1 MSSLVTV
8 VECIASD
15 LEASTDQLNRLDGM
29 AGDGDL
35 GITAAIV
42 ARSMV
47 ALLPELE
54 GLPMDRVLS
63 RCGIE
68 IAKRA
73 PSTGGTLAA
82 TGLMAA
88 GRTLGAQTFTRDV
101 DAYVASLAAAS
112 EAIAARGK
120 AKLGDKTML
129 DALFPAADAA
139 REAALQ
145 GGGLEEVAWAAA
157 EAAKKG
163 AEATTGMVAVHGRAG
178 WLAERSFGHVDAGAC
193 AVSFVLWSL
202 ARAFDSDARP
212 GESFEIASVPART
225 E

>member
-1 MSSLVTV
+1 MSSLVNV
-8 VECIASD
+8 VECLASD
-15 LEASTDQLNRLDGM
+15 LEASSDELNRLDGI

-42 ARSMV
+42 ARSLV

-88 GRTLGAQTFTRDV
+88 GRTLAAQTSARDV
-101 DAYVASLAAAS
+101 DAYVASLSAAS

-129 DALFPAADAA
+129 DALFPAADAD
-139 REAALQ
+139 R
-145 GGGLEEVAWAAA
+145 
-157 EAAKKG
+157 K
-163 AEATTGMVAVHGRAG
+163 
-178 WLAERSFGHVDAGAC
+178 
-193 AVSFVLWSL
+193 
-202 ARAFDSDARP
+202 
-212 GESFEIASVPART
+212 SVV
-225 E
+225 